1 MARVDLLRMV
11 LPPARHLDTLPVRCA
26 WRSSAGVWHGA
37 AFEGL
42 PAIAARFQARRV
54 EFCPHPA
61 DVSMTQIE
69 LPPLPARRQR
79 IAVLGA
85 IELLALTPPHDLA
98 VGFGP
103 RSDKGIVPVAWM
115 SAGVLS
121 SCVQTLH
128 AHGLPAHAVFPL
140 PAFLPGPQDASW
152 PRGEAVAVCLDD
164 WVVLRTGAEEGAL
177 HPVSAGCADL
187 AQIGARLAPLLPDSP
202 SLQWLEMDQPTQA
215 QRGPAPVP
223 WTGTGWSWT
232 LPMNKTMAGAADR
245 RWLGPAIGWAATAAA
260 VWLLGLNL
268 HASQVAGQG
277 QALARQMRAQV
288 KAAYPEVSVV
298 LNPLQQARQLRDA
311 RRAGVGS
318 VESADFAVLMRA
330 SAALLPQAEGQVQAL
345 DFGDGQ
351 LQIRWREGATPGPQE
366 LKSLQVQAQDHGLAV
381 QLDGGVLHV
390 RVAVVKKGDDVAS
403 TPTPAVASA
412 PAASKAAP

>member
-1 MARVDLLRMV
+1 MV
-11 LPPARHLDTLPVRCA
+11 LPPARHLGTLPVRCA

-42 PAIAARFQARRV
+42 AAIGARFQPRRV
-54 EFCPHPA
+54 ELCPHPS

-85 IELLALTPPHDLA
+85 VELLALTPPNNLA

-103 RSDKGIVPVAWM
+103 RSDKGTVPVAWM
-115 SAGVLS
+115 SAGVLL
-121 SCVQTLH
+121 SCVKTLRE
-128 AHGLPAHAVFPL
+128 HGLPAHAVFPL
-140 PAFLPGPQDASW
+140 PAFLPSPDDASW
-152 PRGEAVAVCLDD
+152 PRGEAAAVRFDD
-164 WVVLRTGAEEGAL
+164 WLVLRTGAQEGAM
-177 HPVSAGCADL
+177 HPVPAGCT
-187 AQIGARLAPLLPDSP
+187 
-202 SLQWLEMDQPTQA
+202 DQPTQA
-215 QRGPAPVP
+215 EGGQAPVP
-223 WTGTGWSWT
+223 WTGTGWNWT
-232 LPMNKTMAGAADR
+232 LPMNKAMEGAADR
-245 RWLGPAIGWAATAAA
+245 RWLGPAIGWAAAAAA

-318 VESADFAVLMRA
+318 VASADFAVLVRA

-345 DFGDGQ
+345 DFDDGQ

-366 LKSLQVQAQDHGLAV
+366 LKSLQVQAQEHGLAV
-381 QLDGGVLHV
+381 QLEGGVLHV
-390 RVAVVKKGDDVAS
+390 RVAVAKKGDDVA
-403 TPTPAVASA
+403 PTPAVASA